1 MTTNNQ
7 EPKRIAE
14 VVETTSTGFTAQ
26 CYELYGAPALGSLVH
41 VGDPAVYAVVH
52 NVTTAA
58 LDLGRRVMARG
69 ALEPSEEAVYHNNP
83 QIARLLATHI
93 EALVVGN
100 GVGAATKHRLPSSP
114 PHIHAFVYYCDSN
127 EIASFTGGLD
137 YLHLLTSASTPAI
150 DEVIAA
156 NLRLAAESHT
166 DPDAFNI
173 RAGKALAT
181 ELAGDIARLNAI
193 LRGIS

>member
-1 MTTNNQ
+1 MTANNP
-7 EPKRIAE
+7 EPNRIAE

-26 CYELYGAPALGSLVH
+26 CYELYGAPALGSVVR
-41 VGDPAVYAVVH
+41 VGDPAVFAIVH

-58 LDLGRRVMARG
+58 LDLGRRVIARG
-69 ALEPSEEAVYHNNP
+69 AAELTEEAVYHNNP

-93 EALVVGN
+93 EALVVGH
-100 GVGAATKHRLPSSP
+100 GVGDATMYRLPSSP
-114 PHIHAFVYYCDSN
+114 PRIHAFVYCCEAS
-127 EIASFTGGLD
+127 EIASFTDGLD

-150 DEVIAA
+150 DEVIGAS
-156 NLRLAAESHT
+156 LRLASECHP
-166 DPDAFNI
+166 DPDTFNI
-173 RAGKALAT
+173 RAGKALTT

>member
-1 MTTNNQ
+1 MTTNNS
-7 EPKRIAE
+7 EPNKIAE

-26 CYELYGAPALGSLVH
+26 CYELYGAPALGSLVR
-41 VGDPAVYAVVH
+41 VGEPAVYAVVH

-58 LDLGRRVMARG
+58 LDIGRRVMARG
-69 ALEPSEEAVYHNNP
+69 ALEASEEAVYHNNP

-93 EALVVGN
+93 DALVVGHS
-100 GVGAATKHRLPSSP
+100 VGDATKYRLPSSP
-114 PHIHAFVYYCDSN
+114 PHIHAFVYCCDEN
-127 EIASFTGGLD
+127 EIASFTDELD

-156 NLRLAAESHT
+156 NLRLATESHS
-166 DPDAFNI
+166 DPDVFRI
-173 RAGKALAT
+173 HSGKALAA
-181 ELAGDIARLNAI
+181 ELAGDIARLNSI

>member
-1 MTTNNQ
+1 MTTSNH
-7 EPKRIAE
+7 EPNRIAE

-26 CYELYGAPALGSLVH
+26 CYELYGAPALGSLVR
-41 VGDPAVYAVVH
+41 VGDPAVYAIVH

-69 ALEPSEEAVYHNNP
+69 ASEPTEEAVYHNNP

-93 EALVVGN
+93 EALVVGH
-100 GVGAATKHRLPSSP
+100 GVGDATKYRLPSSP
-114 PHIHAFVYYCDSN
+114 PRIHAFVYCCEAS
-127 EIASFTGGLD
+127 EIASFTDGLD
-137 YLHLLTSASTPAI
+137 YLHLLTSASTSAI

-156 NLRLAAESHT
+156 SLRLASECHP
-166 DPDAFNI
+166 DPDTFNI
-173 RAGKALAT
+173 RAGKVLAT

>member
-7 EPKRIAE
+7 ELNRIAE
-14 VVETTSTGFTAQ
+14 AVETTSTGFTAQ
-26 CYELYGAPALGSLVH
+26 CYELYGAPALGSLVR

-69 ALEPSEEAVYHNNP
+69 ASEASEEAVYHNNP

-93 EALVVGN
+93 EALVVGH
-100 GVGAATKHRLPSSP
+100 GVGDATKYRLPSSP
-114 PHIHAFVYYCDSN
+114 PHIHAFVYCCDAS
-127 EIASFTGGLD
+127 EIAAFTDSLD

-156 NLRLAAESHT
+156 NLRLAAESHADT
-166 DPDAFNI
+166 DAFNI

-193 LRGIS
+193 LRGIA